1 MAETQYGTKH
11 IRTSESDFLTSADWI
26 EYVAGTPRRANSV
39 AYYLNQLNTA
49 ISNVNVS
56 YAPNIGTSTNYLSYA
71 QVKQI
76 YDNYVSRGG
85 DVMTGALTVPELNV
99 TGNSTFTEIING
111 NINGNAATATKLQT
125 ARSITVGG
133 TTRQFDGTGNISFSL
148 SDIGVGGY
156 WANIPLSQT
165 ASTTTNPTF
174 GALTVSGTANITN
187 VIGSLQGNASTASRL
202 LNARNITIG
211 STTRSFD
218 GTGNISFSRAD
229 IGYGSNLTF
238 SIDGAGVLN
247 SSGGTY
253 TDAIYNTSAPLRISY
268 NSIIP
273 PLGVIFLQQNFFIIE
288 NINGSQ
294 TQNLFTSTAGSTTYR
309 MVLYFRFKKPD
320 GEYITPSTTDPAS
333 FNKDSQIVLKFDGTA
348 INTTTTNT
356 FYYDTNHYVN
366 FSSNNYYINNST
378 TPSSNYT
385 SGGIIFKTPTGIAKT
400 TRRSYTLNFSVIYG
414 GATITKSISMNLY
427 RPIFSFCHS
436 VEPTAANLTD
446 STIFG
451 SSGLLSKATT
461 ASSMSITLGGVTET
475 SNYKGWLNKTSENI
489 AQTINS
495 SVNQYVIVL
504 VPATTTSSNDFSV
517 SGLKNSLQQDCYLA
531 IGSII
536 DNSTYGKYYAYYSAS
551 KQAKGAS
558 PVIYLK

>member
-26 EYVAGTPRRANSV
+26 EYVTGTPRRANSV
-39 AYYLNQLNTA
+39 AYYLNYLNTA
-49 ISNVNVS
+49 ISNVNVN

-85 DVMTGALTVPELNV
+85 DTMTGALTVPELNV
-99 TGNSTFTEIING
+99 TGSSTFAEIING

-156 WANIPLSQT
+156 WANIALAQS
-165 ASTTTNPTF
+165 ASTTTTPTF
-174 GALTVSGTANITN
+174 GSITAGSATITTI
-187 VIGSLQGNASTASRL
+187 IGSLQGNASTASRL

-218 GTGNISFSRAD
+218 GSGNISFSRAD

-320 GEYITPSTTDPAS
+320 GEYITPSTTNPAS
-333 FNKDSQIVLKFDGTA
+333 FDKDSQIVLKYDNTA
-348 INTTTTNT
+348 IGTTSTNG

-378 TPSSNYT
+378 TASSNAS
-385 SGGIIFKTPTGIAKT
+385 SGGIIFKTPTGIDKKM
-400 TRRSYTLNFSVIYG
+400 RISYTLNFSVIYG

-461 ASSMSITLGGVTET
+461 ANHMSITLGGVTEE
-475 SNYKGWLNKTSENI
+475 SNYKGWLSKTSENI

-495 SVNQYVIVL
+495 GVNQYVIVL
-504 VPATTTSSNDFSV
+504 VPATSVSSNDFSV
-517 SGLKNSLQQDCYLA
+517 NGLKNSLQQDCYLA

>member
-26 EYVAGTPRRANSV
+26 EYVTGTPRRANSV
-39 AYYLNQLNTA
+39 AYYLNYLNTA
-49 ISNVNVS
+49 ISNVNVN

-85 DVMTGALTVPELNV
+85 DTMTGALTVPELNV
-99 TGNSTFTEIING
+99 TGSSTFAEIING

-156 WANIPLSQT
+156 WANIALAQS
-165 ASTTTNPTF
+165 ASTTTTPTF
-174 GALTVSGTANITN
+174 GSITAGSATITTI
-187 VIGSLQGNASTASRL
+187 IGSLQGNASTASRL
-202 LNARNITIG
+202 LNARNITVG

-218 GTGNISFSRAD
+218 GSGNISFSRAD

-253 TDAIYNTSAPLRISY
+253 TDATYNTSAPLKISY

-294 TQNLFTSTAGSTTYR
+294 TQNLFTSIAGTTTYR

-320 GEYITPSTTDPAS
+320 GVYITPSTTDPTT
-333 FNKDSQIVLKFDGTA
+333 FNKDSQIVLKYNGTA
-348 INTTTTNT
+348 IGTTSTNG

-378 TPSSNYT
+378 TASSNAS

-400 TRRSYTLNFSVIYG
+400 TRISYTLNFSVIYG

-436 VEPTAANLTD
+436 VEPTAANLAD
-446 STIFG
+446 NTIFG
-451 SSGLLSKATT
+451 SSGLLSKAMT
-461 ASSMSITLGGVTET
+461 AGSMSITLGGVTET
-475 SNYKGWLNKTSENI
+475 SNYKGWTSKTSENI

-495 SVNQYVIVL
+495 NVNQYVIVL
-504 VPATTTSSNDFSV
+504 VPATTISSNDFSV
-517 SGLKNSLQQDCYLA
+517 NGLKNSLQQDCYLA
-531 IGSII
+531 ISSII